1 MKHMKR
7 NESGQAAVVLAL
19 AFVGLL
25 AFSAL
30 AIDGGNAYLTRRNA
44 QNAADAASMAGT
56 RELHQILRELEP
68 WEMPGD
74 PDGFLRQVI
83 VEAAQRNGVPDTN
96 NDPADA
102 INTNVEAWYVNED
115 GELFTG
121 APVGNF
127 FVIPPGARG
136 IAVTAH
142 IPFDT
147 FVAHI
152 IGRDSMMAT
161 TGAGSIFTE
170 RGGAV
175 SSTIYANATNCDP
188 NTLKLTGSQQLIGG
202 GIHSNGDVHI
212 NGNTANPSIYTGT
225 LEYVSTVS
233 LQGAVVVDEN
243 GNPAQPEQVGAR
255 VLPLLF
261 DIKDFEPGG
270 KYANRAG
277 SQYYHFDSATYP
289 NKVRCQDLRNRGL
302 LDGDGNLQSGLY
314 VSEVEFD
321 LSCTMTGHG
330 VTFVTRD
337 SFKLSCSRCF
347 LSHWHK
353 TPLLFYALKGD
364 PGACNQTAI
373 SISAADT
380 QWFGLIYAPYGGVN
394 MSAASNLGLWGS
406 IVGYTVDLSG
416 SAIEIHYHP
425 RLDPPIPPKV
435 VLIW

>member
-1 MKHMKR
+1 MKLNKQH
-7 NESGQAAVVLAL
+7 ESGQAAVVLAL

-30 AIDGGNAYLTRRNA
+30 AIDGGNGYLTRRNA

-56 RELHQILRELEP
+56 RELHQILHVLEP

-96 NDPADA
+96 DDPADA
-102 INTNVEAWYVNED
+102 VNENVEAWYVNED

-136 IAVTAH
+136 IAATTH

-147 FVAHI
+147 FIAHI

-161 TGAGSIFTE
+161 TDAGSIFT
-170 RGGAV
+170 RQSGSV
-175 SSTIYANATNCDP
+175 RSTIYANATTCDP

-212 NGNTANPSIYTGT
+212 NGNNDHPSIYTGT
-225 LEYVSTVS
+225 LEYVSTCSV
-233 LQGAVVVDEN
+233 QGAVIVDED
-243 GNPAQPEQVGAR
+243 GNPSQPQSVSAA

-261 DIKDFEPGG
+261 DINEFKPGRT
-270 KYANRAG
+270 YANLAG
-277 SQYYHFDSATYP
+277 EQYYHFSSADYN
-289 NKVRCQDLRNRGL
+289 NKVRCQDLRNLGL
-302 LDGDGNLQSGLY
+302 LDGDVLAPGLY
-314 VSEVEFD
+314 YSEVQFD
-321 LSCTMTGHG
+321 LSCTMTGRG
-330 VTFVTRD
+330 VTFVTED
-337 SFKLSCSRCF
+337 SFNLSCSHCI
-347 LSHWHK
+347 LTHWHH
-353 TPLLFYALKGD
+353 TPLVFFALKGD

-380 QWFGLIYAPYGGVN
+380 EWYGLVYAPYGGVT
-394 MSAASNLGLWGS
+394 MSASSNLATWGS

-416 SAIEIHYHP
+416 SQIEIHYDP
-425 RLDPPIPPKV
+425 ELDPQKPPKV